1 MYLNYI
7 DNIQKKSSCLTNFL
21 NSDYDGVF
29 YIGHASIL
37 VRLNKKKYIF
47 DAIKNTN
54 FYNNSWIFF
63 PSQINDNRIYDV
75 DGVFVSHIHGDHYDP
90 KLLKNFQ
97 KKNIPIYILDGRPSF
112 NNDLKKKKIKV
123 KKIPINKKIEIDKGI
138 WVYGCLH
145 EYNDIDSSLL
155 ISNDNLSIY
164 HGNDN
169 FITRKT
175 LIPFKKKVGKIDIA
189 CIPFAFIHYYPYL
202 LNSLNK
208 KDNRLEGTRLEKQF
222 LNYGIQQAKILK
234 PKVIIPFGSNL
245 FHLDNPKST
254 MNKAVATPVDFVN
267 FASKYHKNLKNNYKT
282 MLSGSF
288 SLKENKKISSYYE
301 KVSTNVFNKQLEKF
315 TNKKRNLLK
324 FKKIQKKT
332 ELSNRYLKNLQ
343 KKISKNKNKINH
355 KILISNES
363 QKNNKIC
370 INIINNKVSIY
381 RKKLLP
387 LNSHYFIVQDNE
399 FNQWLKNK
407 LTFEEVLGTRRF
419 RYERNPNKYDVKVNS
434 IYTNFL

>member
-7 DNIQKKSSCLTNFL
+7 DNIQKKSTSLTNFL

-90 KLLKNFQ
+90 KLLKSFQ

-175 LIPFKKKVGKIDIA
+175 LIPFKKK
-189 CIPFAFIHYYPYL
+189 
-202 LNSLNK
+202 
-208 KDNRLEGTRLEKQF
+208 
-222 LNYGIQQAKILK
+222 
-234 PKVIIPFGSNL
+234 
-245 FHLDNPKST
+245 
-254 MNKAVATPVDFVN
+254 
-267 FASKYHKNLKNNYKT
+267 
-282 MLSGSF
+282 
-288 SLKENKKISSYYE
+288 
-301 KVSTNVFNKQLEKF
+301 
-315 TNKKRNLLK
+315 
-324 FKKIQKKT
+324 
-332 ELSNRYLKNLQ
+332 
-343 KKISKNKNKINH
+343 
-355 KILISNES
+355 
-363 QKNNKIC
+363 
-370 INIINNKVSIY
+370 
-381 RKKLLP
+381 
-387 LNSHYFIVQDNE
+387 
-399 FNQWLKNK
+399 
-407 LTFEEVLGTRRF
+407 
-419 RYERNPNKYDVKVNS
+419 
-434 IYTNFL
+434 

>member
-1 MYLNYI
+1 M
-7 DNIQKKSSCLTNFL
+7 
-21 NSDYDGVF
+21 
-29 YIGHASIL
+29 
-37 VRLNKKKYIF
+37 
-47 DAIKNTN
+47 
-54 FYNNSWIFF
+54 
-63 PSQINDNRIYDV
+63 
-75 DGVFVSHIHGDHYDP
+75 
-90 KLLKNFQ
+90 
-97 KKNIPIYILDGRPSF
+97 
-112 NNDLKKKKIKV
+112 
-123 KKIPINKKIEIDKGI
+123 
-138 WVYGCLH
+138 
-145 EYNDIDSSLL
+145 
-155 ISNDNLSIY
+155 
-164 HGNDN
+164 
-169 FITRKT
+169 
-175 LIPFKKKVGKIDIA
+175 
-189 CIPFAFIHYYPYL
+189 
-202 LNSLNK
+202 
-208 KDNRLEGTRLEKQF
+208 
-222 LNYGIQQAKILK
+222 
-234 PKVIIPFGSNL
+234 NL

-301 KVSTNVFNKQLEKF
+301 KISTKVFNKQLEKF

-387 LNSHYFIVQDNE
+387 LNSV
-399 FNQWLKNK
+399 LKKNK
-407 LTFEEVLGTRRF
+407 I
-419 RYERNPNKYDVKVNS
+419 D
-434 IYTNFL
+434 